1 MLSSDESSTL
11 LCISS
16 MAEPR
21 VSSTVCNRSTST
33 ELEAV
38 LLFHLTKRSVNNC
51 CPELVAEDPER
62 FVDLYVVALAL

>member
-11 LCISS
+11 LFVSS
-16 MAEPR
+16 MAEPQ
-21 VSSTVCNRSTST
+21 VSSTVCIRSTST

-38 LLFHLTKRSVNNC
+38 LSFHLTKRSVNNR
-51 CPELVAEDPER
+51 CPELVAEYPER